1 MRKLLLVASLI
12 SAYSSS
18 AIETSLS
25 DATTTLP
32 PSIRIRKVQSAA
44 TVEVFD
50 SANPGI
56 DDRRDQTE
64 AEESIWPLY
73 GEPFSSSCWFTEDD
87 ILQGLGAIVYS
98 GLCLVG
104 QYHTAQYLYSLYQY
118 YFGGI

>member
-1 MRKLLLVASLI
+1 MRKLLLVAPLL

-18 AIETSLS
+18 AIETSLP

-32 PSIRIRKVQSAA
+32 PSIRKRKVQFAT

-50 SANPGI
+50 SADPGV
-56 DDRRDQTE
+56 DDPRHQTE

-73 GEPFSSSCWFTEDD
+73 SEPFSSSCWFTEDD
-87 ILQGLGAIVYS
+87 IVYGLGAIVYS